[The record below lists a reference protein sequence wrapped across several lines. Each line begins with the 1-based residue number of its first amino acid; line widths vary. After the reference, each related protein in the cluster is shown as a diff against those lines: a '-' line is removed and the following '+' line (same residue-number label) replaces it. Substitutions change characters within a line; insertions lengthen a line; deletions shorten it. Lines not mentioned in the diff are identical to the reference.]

1 VTTPVHHSTNQYIP
15 RRDIREWPEFDRL
28 LRDNSDVSKT
38 TTISAL
44 LITILFHG
52 ALIMSLPWGFGEMR
66 EKQAARPPPAPEY
79 TIEPLTAEDIKYV
92 EANPD
97 APAAKPQVTPN
108 VSDRNQQAAQRTPD
122 LTSASDTPQVKG
134 EQEETAKIVTGD
146 TRPAT
151 SGAPPSRL
159 SRPSPPTHPTQAT
172 PPAPKLPQAV
182 QKPQPPT
189 PPTPVKQPTP
199 ATPPP
204 PAPEAYQGKP
214 DATQE
219 PGEGVNVAEKP
230 VESKTEKPSDSKTTL
245 EAPPTEKPTALT
257 LASVQETAPPQVQP
271 APPMPPTPP
280 SPASPDSEPTPM
292 PRREVQTRVPAGP
305 LMNNPNGT
313 NNVGEMAISSN
324 FSNFGNYENRMY
336 DAISAQW
343 NDLADR
349 YPFTGADVGTR
360 VVVVFALD
368 QQGNVVACQV
378 VSSSASRG
386 ATLLCTQA
394 ILSRSPFGPWTKDM
408 ADLLGETQNVKI
420 TFWYR

>member
-1 VTTPVHHSTNQYIP
+1 M
-15 RRDIREWPEFDRL
+15 
-28 LRDNSDVSKT
+28 RDNSDVSKT

-44 LITILFHG
+44 LITLLFHG
-52 ALIMSLPWGFGEMR
+52 ALIMSLPWGLAEMR
-66 EKQAARPPPAPEY
+66 EKEAPKVAPAVAEY

-92 EANPD
+92 ETNPN
-97 APAAKPQVTPN
+97 APAAKEQVTPN
-108 VSDRNQQAAQRTPD
+108 VSDRNQKAAQRTPD
-122 LTSASDTPQVKG
+122 LTSTSDTPQVKG
-134 EQEETAKIVTGD
+134 EQEETAKIVSGD
-146 TRPAT
+146 TRTAT
-151 SGAPPSRL
+151 SGAPPQPV
-159 SRPSPPTHPTQAT
+159 SRPSPPTRPTPATPPAPKVPQAMQKPQLPT

-245 EAPPTEKPTALT
+245 EAPPTQKPTALT

-271 APPMPPTPP
+271 APPTPPTPPMPP

-313 NNVGEMAISSN
+313 NNVG
-324 FSNFGNYENRMY
+324 GNGDHLEFQQFR
-336 DAISAQW
+336 Q
-343 NDLADR
+343 LR
-349 YPFTGADVGTR
+349 EPDV
-360 VVVVFALD
+360 
-368 QQGNVVACQV
+368 
-378 VSSSASRG
+378 
-386 ATLLCTQA
+386 
-394 ILSRSPFGPWTKDM
+394 
-408 ADLLGETQNVKI
+408 
-420 TFWYR
+420 